1 MMPTLSRAR
10 MQTLRRA
17 AIARASTTLNINQQV
32 SASIGTAVLSVLLAN
47 ALADRLP
54 GGGGGGIGDA
64 AAVPPGRPRPDRRA
78 RWPRPSTST
87 FWWALALVVIALV
100 VSTAL
105 LPKEK
110 PEPVD
115 DPADDEAETPAP
127 VLVG

>member
-1 MMPTLSRAR
+1 MPPAVRA
-10 MQTLRRA
+10 Q
-17 AIARASTTLNINQQV
+17 INGPM
-32 SASIGTAVLSVLLAN
+32 AEAFA
-47 ALADRLP
+47 
-54 GGGGGGIGDA
+54 
-64 AAVPPGRPRPDRRA
+64 
-78 RWPRPSTST
+78 ST